1 MKHTTHQPTPPAP
14 FRLTVGPEIFAVGH
28 GGASALLTETAD
40 TTTVFDDLTGDSVRS
55 RPVPGL
61 PEMRYIPFGQDD
73 RLPYDIM
80 RLIGGDEVTA
90 QNMFFNTISC
100 YGAGVELHSYRDHG
114 PVSDPAIRLWMRR
127 QNLPAWFLNQ
137 CTDMKYYFW
146 SVSIIILSRDGS
158 RITRLLHK
166 EACHCRLEE
175 ADRRGRIRNIF
186 YADWRTG
193 RPQAVER
200 IPLLDEDDPCGD
212 LLRRMGRMPCRDG
225 SRRRPVRDRK
235 FAILMRYPTVGNL
248 YYPVPYWAAVLRG
261 GSYDE
266 KRMISAAKRAK
277 LKNFSSLRYQ
287 VEVHRDYW
295 QRIIDEERI
304 SDPVEAK
311 ARIRREKQAIRD
323 FVCGID
329 NADKVWISG
338 YYVDPDGREQ
348 RDVRVVA
355 IERKPEG
362 GDWGDDINISANTM
376 CYGFNVHP
384 NLVGAVPGKSQS
396 NNSGSDKRELFTM
409 KQATEKSFHDLLLTP
424 LRTVCEFNGWDDAEP
439 CVPMIQLTTLDRHA
453 DAERVVRTA
462 GTPEESGKP

>member
-1 MKHTTHQPTPPAP
+1 MKQSKHNTPGPSLP
-14 FRLTVGPEIFAVGH
+14 PLTVAPEIFAVGRS
-28 GGASALLTETAD
+28 GATALMTETAD
-40 TTTVFDDLTGDSVRS
+40 TTTVFDDLTGDEIRS
-55 RPVPGL
+55 RGVPGMPGL
-61 PEMRYIPFGQDD
+61 RYVPFGADD

-80 RLIGGDEVTA
+80 RLIGGDEVTS
-90 QNMFFNTISC
+90 QNMFFNAITC
-100 YGAGVELHSYRDHG
+100 YAAGVELHSYRDGG
-114 PVSDPAIRLWMRR
+114 PVSDADIRRWQRR
-127 QNLPAWFLNQ
+127 QRMPAWFLNQ
-137 CTDMKYYFW
+137 CTDMKYFFFT
-146 SVSIIILSRDGS
+146 VTVIILSRDGT
-158 RITRLLHK
+158 RITRMLHK
-166 EACHCRLEE
+166 EACHCRLER
-175 ADRRGRIRNIF
+175 ADAHGRIRSVF
-186 YADWRTG
+186 YADWRRG
-193 RPQAVER
+193 MPARVER
-200 IPLLDEDDPCGD
+200 IPLLDETDPAGD
-212 LLRRMGRMPCRDG
+212 LMRRMGREPGRDG
-225 SRRRPVRDRK
+225 RRRQPVRDRK
-235 FAILMRYPTVGNL
+235 FAILTRYPTVGNL

-304 SDPVEAK
+304 TDPREAQE
-311 ARIRREKQAIRD
+311 RVRREKQAIRD

-355 IERKPEG
+355 IDRKQEG

-384 NLVGAVPGKSQS
+384 NLVGAVPGKSQT

-409 KQATEKSFHDLLLTP
+409 KQAMEKSFHDLLLEP
-424 LRTVCEFNGWDDAEP
+424 LRVVCEYNGWDDAEP
-439 CVPMIQLTTLDRHA
+439 CVPMIQLTTLDKHA
-453 DAERVVRTA
+453 DARRVSMPVGRLERTSE
-462 GTPEESGKP
+462 T